1 MLNEQEMVW
10 LIRQIIGTAELLG
23 QEIKPAAAEMLAD
36 DLSSYPRDVLAQAL
50 SRVRTEHTGRLTPKA
65 IIDRIDEAMGRP
77 AANEAWAVAI
87 VASDER
93 NTVVWTDEMAAAWG
107 AAQPIAEGGDM
118 VGARMAFIAAYERL
132 VRTAR
137 EERRMPSV
145 VVSIGWCQ
153 EGRTAA
159 IEKAVQ
165 LGYMPQ
171 AEAQQYLPAPAA
183 APWMASLLLT
193 GPAVP
198 VGNAPPEIAE
208 RLATLRNEMAE
219 GERRRV
225 REHKQRLL
233 DEATDLAARK
243 QSAQQMT
250 DSAMTQQQRQ
260 GAAA

>member
-1 MLNEQEMVW
+1 MLNDNDMVW

-23 QEIKPAAAEMLAD
+23 QEIKPTAAEMLAD
-36 DLSSYPRDVLAQAL
+36 DLSSYPRPVLAAAL

-65 IIDRIDEAMGRP
+65 IIDRIDEVMGRP

-153 EGRTAA
+153 EGRKTA
-159 IEKAVQ
+159 IDKAVQ

-171 AEAQQYLPAPAA
+171 AEAQQYLPAPAP
-183 APWMASLLLT
+183 APWLASALLT

-198 VGNAPPEIAE
+198 ASKAPPEVAE
-208 RLATLRNEMAE
+208 RLTALRAEMAE
-219 GERRRV
+219 GDRRRA
-225 REHKQRLL
+225 RERDGRLAA
-233 DEATDLAARK
+233 EAADLAQRKAGAQRAVDELLADELLAR
-243 QSAQQMT
+243 
-250 DSAMTQQQRQ
+250 
-260 GAAA
+260 AAA